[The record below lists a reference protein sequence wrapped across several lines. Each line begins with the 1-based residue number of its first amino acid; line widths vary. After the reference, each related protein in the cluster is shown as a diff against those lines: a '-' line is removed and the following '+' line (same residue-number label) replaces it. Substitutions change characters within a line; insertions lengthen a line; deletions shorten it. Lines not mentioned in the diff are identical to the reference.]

1 MTVNPVGFNQL
12 LNQMQQLDGN
22 VARRTGANAS
32 PTQVAEDMGA
42 LLRKAIVD
50 LDASQK
56 AADQGI
62 VALAANEPVDLH
74 QVMLQMEEAS
84 IRLNLALQVR
94 NKIVEAYQE
103 IQRMQL

>member
-1 MTVNPVGFNQL
+1 
-12 LNQMQQLDGN
+12 MQQIDGN
-22 VARRTGANAS
+22 VARRTGANAGT
-32 PTQVAEDMGA
+32 TQVAEDMGA
-42 LLRKAIVD
+42 LLRKAIAD

-56 AADQGI
+56 VADRGI

>member
-1 MTVNPVGFNQL
+1 MPLDPIMLGQAIDRMSQIDAGIDKRVGGKDNATEVAQDMGQL
-12 LNQMQQLDGN
+12 L
-22 VARRTGANAS
+22 RNAI
-32 PTQVAEDMGA
+32 AE
-42 LLRKAIVD
+42 

-56 AADQGI
+56 TADQGI
-62 VALAANEPVDLH
+62 AALVANEPVDLH

-84 IRLNLALQVR
+84 LRLNLALQVR